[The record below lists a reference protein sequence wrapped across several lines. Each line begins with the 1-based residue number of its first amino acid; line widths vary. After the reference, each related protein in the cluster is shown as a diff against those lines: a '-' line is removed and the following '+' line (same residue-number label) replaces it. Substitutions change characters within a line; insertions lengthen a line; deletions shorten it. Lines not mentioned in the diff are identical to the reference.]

1 MNKEE
6 VEIAYA
12 ELELERYRKQNTVI
26 KHLLEMRDNTLND
39 KYKRWILE
47 AINYIY
53 EEKIWVPF
61 VNASAN

>member
-1 MNKEE
+1 MGKEE

-53 EEKIWVPF
+53 EEKI
-61 VNASAN
+61 

>member
-1 MNKEE
+1 
-6 VEIAYA
+6 
-12 ELELERYRKQNTVI
+12 
-26 KHLLEMRDNTLND
+26 MRDNTLND

-61 VNASAN
+61 VNASLN

>member
-1 MNKEE
+1 MTNKEE
-6 VEIAYA
+6 IEIAYA

-53 EEKIWVPF
+53 EEKI
-61 VNASAN
+61 

>member
-1 MNKEE
+1 MKGKEMNKEE

-53 EEKIWVPF
+53 EEKI
-61 VNASAN
+61 